1 MKIEMWSIDRPV
13 PYVRNARKIPQKA
26 IDKVA
31 GSIQEFGWRQ
41 PIVVDKDEV
50 IIVGH
55 TRLKGAQK
63 LGLKEV
69 PVHIAENLSE
79 AQVKAYRLADNR
91 TGEETGWDEE
101 LLSLE
106 IKELTDYDID
116 IDLTGFNDNEVNKL
130 LNQYAESQQGKIG
143 DDEVPEEIETRS
155 KVGDL
160 CCLVII
166 VFYVVTAQQ
175 KII

>member
-13 PYVRNARKIPQKA
+13 PYVRNTRKIPQKA

-106 IKELTDYDID
+106 IKELTEIQ
-116 IDLTGFNDNEVNKL
+116 DLQNSL
-130 LNQYAESQQGKIG
+130 LYNLGQVEYQLINLSKDKEKISLNLTSS
-143 DDEVPEEIETRS
+143 EQKSVEIR
-155 KVGDL
+155 
-160 CCLVII
+160 
-166 VFYVVTAQQ
+166 Y
-175 KII
+175 